1 MQEKIKEVLRH
12 FSLTD
17 QEIDIYF
24 TVLSLKFP
32 TVADIA
38 KRVGLNRTTVYFH
51 LPHLLEKG
59 ILKESRQGKVKTYVA
74 TPASELASSLQRLV
88 VDFKGFVPF
97 LESAA
102 MLESE
107 KPIIEM
113 VESREG
119 YLKVYDAIA
128 SLPPGSFFR
137 VMEGET
143 SWELEAKLF
152 SDDTLNNFFSRLIE
166 KNIETRALFT
176 KESLQRIKS
185 IITDENYT
193 LMSKRKMQLKTIGE
207 NIFPITDMMLIYGNK
222 VSFMFP
228 KTSMVLTITHKS
240 LVNFLGV
247 FFDGFFALAEE
258 VENPW
263 EQ

>member
-1 MQEKIKEVLRH
+1 MKEKIKEVLKN
-12 FSLTD
+12 FSLSG

-24 TVLSLKFP
+24 TVLSLKMP

-38 KRVGLNRTTVYFH
+38 KQIGLNRTTVYFH

-59 ILKESRQGKVKTYVA
+59 VLKESRRGKVKTYIA
-74 TPASELASSLQRLV
+74 TPAGELATSLQRLV
-88 VDFKGFVPF
+88 TDFKGFVPF

-119 YLKVYDAIA
+119 YLKVYDTIA
-128 SLPPGSFFR
+128 SQPANSFFR
-137 VMEGET
+137 VLEGGT
-143 SWELEAKLF
+143 SWELESKLF
-152 SDDTLNNFFSRLIE
+152 PGDTLKNFFVRLVE
-166 KNIETRALFT
+166 KNIETRAIFT
-176 KESLQRIKS
+176 KEALKKIKNL
-185 IITDENYT
+185 ITHENYE
-193 LMSKRKMQLKTIGE
+193 LMSQRKMQLKTIGE
-207 NIFPITDMMLIYGNK
+207 NILPITDMMLIYGNK

-228 KTSMVLTITHKS
+228 KTSTVLTITHKS

-247 FFDGFFALAEE
+247 FFDGMFALSEE

-263 EQ
+263 K

>member
-1 MQEKIKEVLRH
+1 MKEKIKEVLKH
-12 FSLTD
+12 FSLSD

-24 TVLSLKFP
+24 TVLSLKLP
-32 TVADIA
+32 TASDIA

-59 ILKESRQGKVKTYVA
+59 ILKESRQGKVKTYIA
-74 TPASELASSLQRLV
+74 TSAGELANSLQNLLS
-88 VDFKGFVPF
+88 DFRGFVPF

-119 YLKVYDAIA
+119 YLKVYEAIA
-128 SLPPGSFFR
+128 SQAPGSFFR
-137 VMEGET
+137 VVEGKT
-143 SWELEAKLF
+143 SWELEAQLF
-152 SDDTLNNFFSRLIE
+152 RDEKFEWFFSKLIE
-166 KNIETRALFT
+166 KNIETHALFT
-176 KESLQRIKS
+176 KEALQS
-185 IITDENYT
+185 IRGLVKPENYE
-193 LMSKRKMQLKTIGE
+193 LLSQRKMQLKTIGE
-207 NIFPITDMMLIYGNK
+207 NILPITDMMLIYGNK

-228 KTSMVLTITHKS
+228 KTSTVLTITHKS

-247 FFDGFFALAEE
+247 FFDGMFALAEG

-263 EQ
+263 K

>member
-1 MQEKIKEVLRH
+1 MQEKIKEVLKH

-24 TVLSLKFP
+24 TVLSLKLP
-32 TVADIA
+32 TAADIA

-74 TPASELASSLQRLV
+74 TPAGELASSLQKLV
-88 VDFKGFVPF
+88 VDFKSFVPF

-107 KPIIEM
+107 KPIIEIA
-113 VESREG
+113 ESREG

-128 SLPPGSFFR
+128 SMPPNSFFR
-137 VMEGET
+137 VVEGKN
-143 SWELEAKLF
+143 SWEQEAKLF
-152 SDDTLNNFFSRLIE
+152 SDDTLHSFFSRLIE
-166 KNIETRALFT
+166 RNIETRALFT
-176 KESLQRIKS
+176 QEAILKIKELIPQK
-185 IITDENYT
+185 NYS
-193 LMSKRKMQLKTIGE
+193 LMSQRKMQIKTIGE
-207 NIFPITDMMLIYGNK
+207 NVLPITDMMLIYGNK

-228 KTSMVLTITHKS
+228 KNSTVLTVTHKS

-247 FFDGFFALAEE
+247 FFDGFFSLAET

-263 EQ
+263 K